1 MLDNDIS
8 EIVDKINENTQKIN
22 EKISNLEEDLRLSET
37 RRETAENMVSKIK
50 ETVSSEIQKA
60 YESGYNA
67 ALSGTNPEGGTTI
80 TNQDN
85 KTLVL
90 SSQN

>member
-1 MLDNDIS
+1 MLDNEVS
-8 EIVDKINENTQKIN
+8 EIVNQINENTQKIKDLK
-22 EKISNLEEDLRLSET
+22 EALEISET
-37 RRETAENMVSKIK
+37 RRKTAENMVSEIK
-50 ETVSSEIQKA
+50 ETASGEIQRA

-67 ALSGTNPEGGTTI
+67 ALTTTNPEGGTTI

-90 SSQN
+90 SNQN

>member
-1 MLDNDIS
+1 MPDN
-8 EIVDKINENTQKIN
+8 EIVDRININTQKIN
-22 EKISNLEEDLRLSET
+22 DLQAELSVEKS

-67 ALSGTNPEGGTTI
+67 ALNGANPEGGTTKAD
-80 TNQDN
+80 QDN

-90 SSQN
+90 TTQN